1 MMKKPFESDLV
12 LSEHISNAELKAFHV
27 GFEKNVFR
35 LTPLVEVIRKVIPEF
50 ALGIHEGSSIP
61 LTEVVE
67 RLAEAAKTVYLTD
80 KYKNRGEFGELI
92 LHLLLRD
99 FCGTIPLVSKI
110 FFKDSHNTIV
120 HGFDGVHITVN
131 GDEKKLWL
139 GESKLYGNGLDGV
152 KELAKDVINH
162 VNGDYLKKEFELIR
176 RKIPQSTPDIDFWR
190 NLLHKHK
197 NLDEVF
203 NSIVIPL
210 VCTYSSNLFKT
221 HNDATEK
228 YFEDFSIECEK
239 LLAELKS
246 KIETDVEIVLMLLPV
261 PDKVTLNEELD
272 KRLKHM
278 QKI

>member
-1 MMKKPFESDLV
+1 MKKPFESDIV

-27 GFEKNVFR
+27 GFEKNEFR
-35 LTPLVEVIRKVIPEF
+35 LKPLVEVIRKVIPEF
-50 ALGIHEGSSIP
+50 ALGIHEGSSIA

-99 FCGTIPLVSKI
+99 FCNTIPLVSKI
-110 FFKDSHNTIV
+110 YFKDSHNAIV
-120 HGFDGVHITVN
+120 HGFDGVHITVT

-139 GESKLYGNGLDGV
+139 GESKLYANGLDGV

-176 RKIPQSTPDIDFWR
+176 RKIPSNIPDIEFWR
-190 NLLHKHK
+190 NLMHKHK

-210 VCTYSSNLFKT
+210 VCTYSSSLFNA

-228 YFEDFSIECEK
+228 YFEDFSTECEK

-246 KIETDVEIVLMLLPV
+246 KIDTDVEIVLMLLPV
-261 PDKVTLNEELD
+261 PDKIALNEELD

-278 QKI
+278 QNI